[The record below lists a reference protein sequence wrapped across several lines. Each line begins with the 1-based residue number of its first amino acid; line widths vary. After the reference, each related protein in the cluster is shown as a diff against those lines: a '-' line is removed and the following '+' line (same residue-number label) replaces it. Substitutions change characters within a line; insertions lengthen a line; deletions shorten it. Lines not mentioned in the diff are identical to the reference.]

1 MRHLRVYFTLALVT
15 CLIVY
20 LFGQSDSLFLLVVY
34 TRQSSVKRGSHVTTA
49 HKSASEIE
57 GQASG
62 IDPAL

>member
-1 MRHLRVYFTLALVT
+1 MWHIRVYFTLALVT

-34 TRQSSVKRGSHVTTA
+34 TRQSIVKRGSHVTTA